1 VTPADRRAAGARPG
15 RLAVGAAFA
24 VAILARCALAQD
36 AAAPP
41 PDIAMPAPSV
51 PGNLTRE
58 EKRCNAALR
67 RVERHEEKLAE
78 TKRAL
83 EANREA
89 TSNCSEPRAC
99 GRAAHRR
106 NTLAAR
112 ERNEERQLARL
123 ETEARSLCDASAA
136 AASRRS
142 SPQ

>member
-1 VTPADRRAAGARPG
+1 MTTARRHAAGTRPG
-15 RLAVGAAFA
+15 RLAVGAALA
-24 VAILARCALAQD
+24 LAILARCALAQD
-36 AAAPP
+36 AAPPP
-41 PDIAMPAPSV
+41 PDIAKPAPIT
-51 PGNLTRE
+51 PGNLSRE

-67 RVERHEEKLAE
+67 RVERQSEKLAE

-89 TSNCSEPRAC
+89 TAGCSNTRAC
-99 GRAAHRR
+99 DRAAHRR

-123 ETEARSLCDASAA
+123 EAEARSLCDASAA

-142 SPQ
+142 NRQ